1 MQIQDL
7 NLKNEKV
14 TFKTDRHNIK
24 VKEYLPLEEKLKLVA
39 EVLNLSIDQNSF
51 KNILKI
57 KMWTDLMIIRHYTD
71 LELESY
77 FENEPEDKDYAT
89 LYDLLINNDII
100 TEIRG
105 SIPTRELA
113 IVEDAISTTVEDY
126 FKYTNSARGILEAV
140 SQDYSNLDL
149 EASDI
154 QKKLG
159 DPDNMKFLKDVME
172 RLG

>member
-7 NLKNEKV
+7 NLKNEKI

-24 VKEYLPLEEKLKLVA
+24 VKDYLPLEEKLKLVSQ
-39 EVLNLSIDQNSF
+39 VLSLSIDQNSF

-57 KMWTDLMIIRHYTD
+57 NMWTDLMLISYYTD

-77 FENEPEDKDYAT
+77 FKDEPEDKDYAT
-89 LYDLLINNDII
+89 LYDLLVTNNII
-100 TEIRG
+100 QEVKTTIPADELKIIRN
-105 SIPTRELA
+105 
-113 IVEDAISTTVEDY
+113 AISITVDNY

-140 SQDYSNLDL
+140 SQDYSNLNL

-154 QKKLG
+154 QKKIG
-159 DPDNMKFLKDVME
+159 DPENMKFLKEVMDK
-172 RLG
+172 LG